1 MIENLYKHII
11 DTVNAG
17 IIVLNQDGCVATW
30 NSWMDKRSGLKEPD
44 VRGTPL
50 LDVFPELKGSRID
63 RSIYKA
69 LELNCPS
76 VLSAKLINASFPLYN
91 ESIISKKNHQRIIQS
106 ILIKPLIY
114 DNQQCCVISIFDIS
128 SSDLRERALRTQSAM
143 LTQLVSELKEKDYEL
158 KTIFDNTQ
166 NAIVIFDNNGLILNA
181 NPAAE
186 AVIGIPRED
195 LTQRYIFEHIDQLD
209 KHLFSG
215 SQTESDNKIQNN
227 LPDYG
232 QEQEMILLNKQ
243 GHPVPIQ
250 VSFNIIPYD
259 DQCCRYYIFFR
270 DITEQKKA
278 EEKLYRMARYDS
290 VTGLY
295 NRATFLEKLQ
305 ESVIFHQR
313 EGRNLSVF
321 FIDLDRFKN
330 VNDTLGHNAGD
341 AVLKMVAE
349 RIGNICRNCDTLAR
363 WAGDEFILLLEN
375 QPHQRSSITVAEKII
390 RAFQQPFAINN
401 TEVYV
406 GCSIGISQ
414 FPDDQTSA
422 DGLVSSADQAMYQS
436 KREGKGVF
444 RFFTRAMNE
453 KMIQRL
459 KTESELRQ
467 AITQG
472 EFILQYQPQVG
483 VIHGDVAGVEALVRW
498 QHPEKGLLAPDEF
511 IGIAEDC
518 GLISDIGDWVMQEA
532 ISMAAQ
538 WEKRNGQ
545 PLIMS
550 INLSPRQFLDDAL
563 TGKVKR
569 LLDAVGLDAS
579 HLVLEITENDLI
591 SDRRS
596 AYIILESLKAL
607 GVKIAIDDFGTGYSS
622 LAYLRTL
629 PVDILKIDREF
640 VINAT
645 ENETDSHIIAA
656 IIDLAHALKLEV
668 IAEGIESIS
677 QLELL
682 KTQQC
687 DMAQGYY
694 IGKPMA
700 LEHLQ
705 AWHSR
710 RDKLH

>member
-1 MIENLYKHII
+1 
-11 DTVNAG
+11 
-17 IIVLNQDGCVATW
+17 
-30 NSWMDKRSGLKEPD
+30 
-44 VRGTPL
+44 
-50 LDVFPELKGSRID
+50 
-63 RSIYKA
+63 
-69 LELNCPS
+69 
-76 VLSAKLINASFPLYN
+76 
-91 ESIISKKNHQRIIQS
+91 
-106 ILIKPLIY
+106 
-114 DNQQCCVISIFDIS
+114 
-128 SSDLRERALRTQSAM
+128 M

-158 KTIFDNTQ
+158 KTIFNSTQ

-186 AVIGIPRED
+186 AVIGIEKED
-195 LTQRYIFEHIDQLD
+195 LSQRYIFEHIDQLD
-209 KHLFSG
+209 KHLFDGNS
-215 SQTESDNKIQNN
+215 EDSDIKIQNN

-232 QEQEMILLNKQ
+232 QEQEMVLLNRYGQ
-243 GHPVPIQ
+243 PVPIQ

-259 DQCCRYYIFFR
+259 DQLCRYYIFFR
-270 DITEQKKA
+270 DITEQKKT

-295 NRATFLEKLQ
+295 NRATFIEKLK
-305 ESVIFHQR
+305 ESILFHQR
-313 EGRNLSVF
+313 EARSLSVF

-330 VNDTLGHNAGD
+330 VNDTLGHSAGD
-341 AVLKMVAE
+341 TILRMVAS
-349 RIGNICRNCDTLAR
+349 RIKKISRGADTLAR

-375 QPHQRSSITVAEKII
+375 QNHQRSSITVAEKII
-390 RAFQQPFAINN
+390 KAFQQPFSLDK

-406 GCSIGISQ
+406 GCSIGIAQ
-414 FPDDQTSA
+414 YPDDHSTA
-422 DGLVSSADQAMYQS
+422 EGLISSADQAMYQS

-453 KMIQRL
+453 RMIQRL
-459 KTESELRQ
+459 KTEAELRV
-467 AITQG
+467 AITEQQ
-472 EFILQYQPQVG
+472 FVLQYQPQIN
-483 VIHGDVAGVEALVRW
+483 VINGDIAGVEALIRW
-498 QHPEKGLLAPDEF
+498 QHPEKGLVSPDQF
-511 IGIAEDC
+511 IPIAEEC
-518 GLISDIGDWVMQEA
+518 GLIADIGDWVLQES
-532 ISMAAQ
+532 ISMSAQ
-538 WEKRNGQ
+538 WEKRYGR

-550 INLSPRQFLDDAL
+550 VNLSPRQFMDDGLVA
-563 TGKVKR
+563 KVKR
-569 LLDAVGLDAS
+569 LLDAVGLEAK
-579 HLVLEITENDLI
+579 HRVLEITENDLI

-640 VINAT
+640 LINST

-700 LEHLQ
+700 LENLED
-705 AWHSR
+705 WHTIR
-710 RDKLH
+710 NDKLH